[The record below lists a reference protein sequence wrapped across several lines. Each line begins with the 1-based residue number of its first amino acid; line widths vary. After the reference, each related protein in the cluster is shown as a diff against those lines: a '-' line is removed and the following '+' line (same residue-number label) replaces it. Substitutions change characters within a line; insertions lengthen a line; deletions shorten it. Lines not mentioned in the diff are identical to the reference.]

1 MKTGSLKSVKT
12 VNATY
17 YLWLVLCVTML
28 HACSSTKNLPP
39 GDALYTGAKVT
50 FKDDKASA
58 KKKKALRKQLTSLT
72 RPKPN
77 AKFLGIPLKLNI
89 YNAFAKSKKWPGKW
103 LREKFGQPP
112 VLLST
117 VSLDHNVQVLQNYMV
132 NKGYFHA
139 KVNGDT
145 IVKGKKATALYESR
159 TGDQYHVQRVE
170 FKGDSSIL
178 HQTVQETMPKTLL
191 KSNEPFDLDVIT
203 AERQRIDNHLKE
215 HGFYFFSPEYLLI
228 KADTTVG
235 NNKVNLYM
243 TVKPETP
250 SQAQKVFRINDVFIY
265 TGFNL
270 EPGQM
275 DTSKTGATYYKGY
288 YVIDRRKIF
297 KPKLFQQSMAF
308 DPGDVYNRTDHNASI
323 SRLISM
329 NIFKFVKNRFE
340 VVPNTDSAK
349 LNAFYYLTRL
359 PKKSLRA
366 ELNGNTKSNN
376 LTGSNISISWRNRNA
391 LRGGELFAI
400 KASAGFEVQYSGQFR
415 GYNTFRY
422 GLEPSLTFPRF
433 LIPFFNF
440 NTKGGFLPRT
450 TIKLGYDVLQRQ
462 KLYTM
467 NSFRTSYGYTWKE
480 SLEKEHELNPI
491 SINYIQPVNITPEY
505 TDSAKRNP
513 TLYNAI
519 DTQFIIG
526 SDYTYTYT
534 NVLNYK
540 PVNGFY
546 FTGGIDLSG
555 NIAGLA
561 MGANIKKGD
570 TAKIFGAQYSQY
582 TRLQSD
588 FRYYRKVGEKS
599 VFANRIMVGV
609 GIPYGN
615 SHQLPYIKQ
624 FFSGGNNSI
633 RAFRSRSVGPGT
645 YEAPKNV
652 GLLAEQPGDIKL
664 ELNTELRFPLAG
676 VMEGAVFVDAGN
688 VWLFNADTSKP
699 GALFTSKFLSELAA
713 GAGVGIRFDLSFL
726 VLRFDLAFPIRKPW
740 LPAGE
745 RWVLNQVKWGSS
757 EWRKENLVFNLA
769 IGYPF

>member
-1 MKTGSLKSVKT
+1 VKT
-12 VNATY
+12 VSATY
-17 YLWLVLCVTML
+17 YLWLVLCL
-28 HACSSTKNLPP
+28 IFFYACSSTKNLPP
-39 GDALYTGAKVT
+39 GDALYTGAKVN
-50 FKDDKASA
+50 FKDDQISN

-72 RPKPN
+72 RPVPN
-77 AKFLGIPLKLNI
+77 SKFFGLRIKLNV
-89 YNAFAKSKKWPGKW
+89 YNSFAHAKRFPGKW
-103 LREKFGQPP
+103 LKERFGQPP

-117 VSLDHNVQVLQNYMV
+117 LNLNNNVQVLQNYLV

-139 KVNGDT
+139 RVKGDT
-145 IVKGKKATALYESR
+145 TVKRKKATAEYEVR
-159 TGDQYHVQRVE
+159 TGDQYKIQQVQ
-170 FKGDSSIL
+170 FKGDTSIL
-178 HQTVQETMPKTLL
+178 SRTVQETMPKTLL

-203 AERQRIDNHLKE
+203 TERQRIDNHLKE
-215 HGFYFFSPEYLLI
+215 SGFYFFSPEYLLV

-235 NNKVNLYM
+235 NNKVDLFV
-243 TVKPETP
+243 TVKPATP
-250 SQAQKVFRINDVFIY
+250 SEAEKVYRINDVFIY

-288 YVIDRRKIF
+288 YVVDKRKIF

-329 NIFKFVKNRFE
+329 NVFKFVKNRFE
-340 VVPNTDSAK
+340 VVPNSDSAQ

-359 PKKSLRA
+359 PKKSLRI

-376 LTGSNISISWRNRNA
+376 LTGSNIAISWRNRNA
-391 LRGGELFAI
+391 LRGGEQFVI

-415 GYNTFRY
+415 GYNTLRY
-422 GLEPSLTFPRF
+422 GIEPSFSFPRF

-480 SLEKEHELNPI
+480 SIEKEHELNPI
-491 SINYIQPVNITPEY
+491 SINYIQPMNITPEY
-505 TDSAKRNP
+505 TDSAKQNP

-519 DTQFIIG
+519 DTQFILG

-546 FTGGIDLSG
+546 WSSGIDLSG
-555 NIAGLA
+555 NIAGLLTS
-561 MGANIKKGD
+561 ANIKKGD
-570 TAKIFGAQYSQY
+570 TAKIFGAQFSQY

-588 FRYYRKVGEKS
+588 FRFYRKVGEKS

-615 SHQLPYIKQ
+615 SSQLPYIKQ

-645 YEAPKNV
+645 YHPPTDD

-664 ELNTELRFPLAG
+664 ELNSELRFPLAG
-676 VMEGAVFVDAGN
+676 IMQGAVFIDAGN
-688 VWLFNADTSKP
+688 VWLFNEDTAKV
-699 GALFTSKFLSELAA
+699 GAKFTGSFLNELAA

-740 LPAGE
+740 LQAKE
-745 RWVLNQVKWGSS
+745 RWVLNQVEWTSQ
-757 EWRKENLVFNLA
+757 WRKENLVFNLA

>member
-1 MKTGSLKSVKT
+1 VKT
-12 VNATY
+12 VSAPY
-17 YLWLVLCVTML
+17 YLWLVLCVTFFY
-28 HACSSTKNLPP
+28 ACSSTKNLPP
-39 GDALYTGAKVT
+39 GEALYGGAKINI
-50 FKDDKASA
+50 KDDEISR
-58 KKKKALRKQLTSLT
+58 KKKKALRKQLSSLT
-72 RPKPN
+72 RPVPN
-77 AKFLGIPLKLNI
+77 AKLLGIPFKLYI
-89 YNAFAKSKKWPGKW
+89 YNKFAKAKKGPGKW
-103 LREKFGQPP
+103 LKERFGQPP
-112 VLLST
+112 VLLSSL
-117 VSLDHNVQVLQNYMV
+117 SLDHNVQVLHSHLV
-132 NKGYFHA
+132 NKGYFNA
-139 KVNGDT
+139 KVEGDT
-145 IVKGKKATALYESR
+145 TVKSKKATALYDVQ
-159 TGDQYHVQRVE
+159 TGDQYHVQQIQFR
-170 FKGDSSIL
+170 GDSSVL
-178 HQTVQETMPKTLL
+178 QQTVRETMPKTLL
-191 KSNEPFDLDVIT
+191 KAKDPFDLDIIT

-215 HGFYFFSPEYLLI
+215 HGFYFFNPDYLLV

-235 NNKVNLYM
+235 NNKVDLFM
-243 TVKPETP
+243 TVKPTTP
-250 SQAQKVFRINDVFIY
+250 SEAQKVFRINDVFVF

-288 YVIDRRKIF
+288 YVVDRRKVF

-308 DPGDVYNRTDHNASI
+308 NPGDVYNRTDHNASI

-340 VVPNTDSAK
+340 VVPNKDSAQ

-359 PKKSLRA
+359 PKKSLRV
-366 ELNGNTKSNN
+366 ELNANTKSNN
-376 LTGSNISISWRNRNA
+376 LTGSNITIGWRNRNA
-391 LRGGELFAI
+391 LRGGEQLVV
-400 KASAGFEVQYSGQFR
+400 KALVGFEIQYSGQFR

-422 GLEPSLTFPRF
+422 GLEPSFSFPRF

-491 SINYIQPVNITPEY
+491 SINYIQPINVTPEY
-505 TDSAKRNP
+505 NDSALKNK
-513 TLYNAI
+513 TLLKAI
-519 DTQFIIG
+519 EKQFILG
-526 SDYTYTYT
+526 SEYTYTYT

-546 FTGGIDLSG
+546 FSGGIDLSG
-555 NIAGLA
+555 NIAGLVT
-561 MGANIKKGD
+561 GANINKMD
-570 TAKIFGAQYSQY
+570 TAKIFGAQFSQY

-588 FRYYRKVGEKS
+588 FRFYRKVGEKS
-599 VFANRIMVGV
+599 VYANRIMVGI

-615 SHQLPYIKQ
+615 SSQLPYIKQ

-645 YEAPKNV
+645 YEAPQNI

-676 VMEGAVFVDAGN
+676 IVQGAVFVDAGN
-688 VWLFNADTSKP
+688 VWLFNEDTTKAGS
-699 GALFTSKFLSELAA
+699 LFTSKFLSELAA

-740 LPAGE
+740 LPPGE
-745 RWVLNQVKWGSS
+745 RWILGQFDFANPQ
-757 EWRKENLVFNLA
+757 WRKENLVFNLA